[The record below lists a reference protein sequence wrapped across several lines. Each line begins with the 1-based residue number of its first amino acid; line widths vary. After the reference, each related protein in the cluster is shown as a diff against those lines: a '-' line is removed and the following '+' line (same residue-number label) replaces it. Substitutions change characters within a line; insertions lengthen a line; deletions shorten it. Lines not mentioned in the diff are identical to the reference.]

1 MNLSGR
7 RGHLLFGVWAIAG
20 ALLAFSVLAAS
31 SLGLLILP
39 VAVAVVV
46 VLFRRGPGVS
56 PEILG
61 SLAGA
66 GGVSLVIAWLNH
78 DSRPC
83 AGSGTLGPSPIG
95 AVESVGCGGF
105 APEPWFVAGLA
116 LVAAAWIGYGAA
128 RRRGLSSTA

>member
-46 VLFRRGPGVS
+46 VLFRRGLRVS

-66 GGVSLVIAWLNH
+66 GA
-78 DSRPC
+78 SRFL
-83 AGSGTLGPSPIG
+83 S
-95 AVESVGCGGF
+95 
-105 APEPWFVAGLA
+105 
-116 LVAAAWIGYGAA
+116 
-128 RRRGLSSTA
+128 RG